1 MLAGDIFA
9 TRVLGGAT
17 LSEAIDGLLGVDLV
31 TEGVLEDFRTGADAV
46 TAAFAGADPDT
57 TVHHVEGDIAVRLFI
72 EFRTADYT
80 GHAWDLAVATD
91 QDTTMDPGLVES
103 LVTRIDVRR
112 DAMAESPHYGGG
124 PRGDH
129 DGSPMGRLL
138 DLLGRVAID

>member
-17 LSEAIDGLLGVDLV
+17 LSEAIDGLLGADLV
-31 TEGVLEDFRTGADAV
+31 TDETLEDFRTGADAV
-46 TAAFAGADPDT
+46 AVAFARADPDT

-91 QDTTMDPGLVES
+91 QDTSLHPELVES
-103 LVTRIDVRR
+103 LLNRIDARR
-112 DAMAESPHYGGG
+112 DSMAESPHYGGG
-124 PRGDH
+124 PTDDH
-129 DGSPMGRLL
+129 DGTPQGRLL
-138 DLLGRVAID
+138 DLLGRR